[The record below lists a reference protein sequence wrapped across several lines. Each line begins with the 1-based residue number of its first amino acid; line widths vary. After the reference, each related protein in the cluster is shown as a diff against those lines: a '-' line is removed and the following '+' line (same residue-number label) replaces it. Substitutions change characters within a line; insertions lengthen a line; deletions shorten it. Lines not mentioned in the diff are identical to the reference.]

1 MKNINQLKKEIEKLR
16 EKMMIEG
23 FGDNKEILIKGV
35 DLEAELRT
43 LQEVCKEIKKF
54 IGKLEFEKEGL
65 HEEIG
70 YCTTCLY
77 EKDFK
82 ELLKKFQGEER

>member
-1 MKNINQLKKEIEKLR
+1 MIFKNIQQLKKEIE
-16 EKMMIEG
+16 EG
-23 FGDNKEILIKGV
+23 GEGIGGAQIQLQ
-35 DLEAELRT
+35 T